1 MASLAHSPHT
11 SLPKLGHKA
20 GAGQLMPRG
29 THYQACTSKPGRALG
44 MQRGHLVGGER
55 VAQCPNW
62 DAEAQQERPR
72 GHLVG
77 GARVPPCPNWG
88 MKCTTGS
95 ARGHLVGGDSQWYKR
110 GHLEGA
116 ASRARP

>member
-29 THYQACTSKPGRALG
+29 THIKAWQGPGNAKG
-44 MQRGHLVGGER
+44 PSCGRGEGGT
-55 VAQCPNW
+55 
-62 DAEAQQERPR
+62 
-72 GHLVG
+72 
-77 GARVPPCPNWG
+77 NWG
-88 MKCTTGS
+88 MKCITGS